1 MSYLINENYTQKKFL
16 LYIFV
21 FCNSKYVDL
30 VLQVFEVYFNK
41 SYFIKFIS
49 FYFRESLLEPIKVK
63 SSSLQKTL
71 FPQILLKEKKEDTQT
86 SRHWVREN
94 SAFIELKE
102 IILLLIWRVLEF
114 HQREKFVIIPTN
126 FYFKN
131 CILRNICSQK
141 YILLQI

>member
-21 FCNSKYVDL
+21 FYNSKYVDL

-71 FPQILLKEKKEDTQT
+71 FP
-86 SRHWVREN
+86 
-94 SAFIELKE
+94 
-102 IILLLIWRVLEF
+102 
-114 HQREKFVIIPTN
+114 
-126 FYFKN
+126 
-131 CILRNICSQK
+131 
-141 YILLQI
+141 